1 MMKKNQDKPK
11 EIQMC
16 KRCIFDEN
24 VPSISFDD
32 EGICNYCRQT
42 EELEKEYPTGKK
54 GDAIMKKLVKEIKE
68 AGRGKPYD
76 CVVGV
81 SGGCDSSY
89 LIYRA
94 KKYGLRPLAVHF
106 DNTWN
111 SVTASENIRFV
122 LQKLNVDL
130 YTYVMD
136 NEEFNDMARSFL
148 KASVPEIDALSD
160 IALTTV
166 LYMAADK
173 YNIKYMFNGHNFR
186 TEGMMPL
193 GWFYFD
199 GKYIADIHQKFG
211 TIKMKSYPNLWLL
224 KWLRYLLFTKVKRIR
239 PIYYMEYD
247 KNDVKKFL
255 HKEFGWNWY
264 GGHHMENKYTVF
276 CDNYIMPVKFGIDMR
291 YVEFSALIRSGQ
303 MTKKQALE
311 EIKTLPPTEPELI
324 EEVKKRLGFTDKE
337 FAQIMKLP
345 LKSAKDYK
353 TYHKTFRL
361 MRPFFLIMLKA
372 NLIPKSFYLK
382 YCLT

>member
-1 MMKKNQDKPK
+1 MSIKNNPK
-11 EIQMC
+11 MC

-24 VPSISFDD
+24 VPGISFDE
-32 EGICNYCRQT
+32 EGICSYCRQT
-42 EELEKEYPTGKK
+42 EQLEKEYPTGKK
-54 GDAIMKKLVKEIKE
+54 GDEIFKKLVKDVKK

-89 LIYRA
+89 LVYIA

-111 SVTASENIRFV
+111 STTATENIRFV
-122 LQKLNVDL
+122 LQKLKVDL
-130 YTYVMD
+130 FTYVMD
-136 NEEFNDMARSFL
+136 NEEFNDMARAFL

-173 YNIKYMFNGHNFR
+173 YKIKYIFNGHNFR

-199 GKYIADIHQKFG
+199 GKYIADIQKKFG
-211 TIKMKSYPNLWLL
+211 SKKMQTYPNLWLL
-224 KWLRYLLFTKVKRIR
+224 KWLKYLLFTRVKRIR
-239 PIYYMEYD
+239 PLYYMDYD
-247 KNDVKKFL
+247 KAKVKKFL

-264 GGHHMENKYTVF
+264 GGHHMENKYTLF

-303 MTKKQALE
+303 MTKEEALK
-311 EIKTLPPTEPELI
+311 EIKIPPPIERELI
-324 EEVKKRLGFTDKE
+324 EEVKTRLGLSDKE
-337 FAQIMKLP
+337 FKEIMNLP
-345 LKSAKDYK
+345 RKTAKDYK
-353 TYHKTFRL
+353 TYHKTFQR
-361 MRPFFLIMLKA
+361 MRPFFYMMLKA
-372 NLIPKSFYLK
+372 DLIPKSFYLK
-382 YCLT
+382 YTK